1 MVSPAVGKVIMV
13 PFPFSDLHL
22 HCPIR
27 GSHTSRQKPSGRM
40 RHPRPEECPW
50 SSYNNFALDKE
61 QVERCRMQIDYVH
74 LPESYRV

>member
-27 GSHTSRQKPSGRM
+27 GSHTSRQKPSGHM
-40 RHPRPEECPW
+40 RHPRHHI
-50 SSYNNFALDKE
+50 SLSA
-61 QVERCRMQIDYVH
+61 H
-74 LPESYRV
+74 LLTNVADLFVC